1 MTQILSYR
9 KSGVNINAGD
19 ALVDRI
25 APLAKKTRRKE
36 LVSGIGGFAGLFKVD
51 TKKFKQPV
59 LVASTDGVGT
69 KLKLALDAKRI
80 EALGQDL
87 VAMCVNDLICCGAE
101 PLFFLDYFAT
111 GKLRIKQGVTIIQS
125 IARSLQS
132 INCTLLGGETAEMP
146 GLYKK
151 GDFDIAGFTV
161 GVVDQKRIIDGRKV
175 KSGDVLI
182 GLASSGIHSNGYSL
196 VRKIISCR
204 HLNLKRTYTGLNK
217 PLGQLLLQP
226 TKLYVNPVLN
236 LIKKFDIHAMAHIT
250 GGGLFENL
258 PRVLPKNAR
267 PVVDKKKIPVPK
279 IFQFLQDQGNVPED
293 EMWRVFNMGI
303 GFVLV
308 VAKKD
313 AERILLALKRM
324 KCRAG
329 IIGQIAR

>member
-1 MTQILSYR
+1 MTLSLSYK
-9 KSGVNINAGD
+9 KSGVDIDAGD

-25 APLAKKTRRKE
+25 APLAKKTRRRE
-36 LVSGIGGFAGLFKVD
+36 LISGIGGFAGLFRVD
-51 TKKFKQPV
+51 TKKYKHPV

-69 KLKLALDAKRI
+69 KLKLALDVGHI
-80 EALGQDL
+80 DDLGQDL

-111 GKLRIKQGVTIIQS
+111 GSLNVKQGTMIIQS
-125 IARSLQS
+125 IARSLKS

-161 GVVDQKRIIDGRKV
+161 GVVDRKKIIDGHNV

-182 GLASSGIHSNGYSL
+182 GLRSSGIHSNGYSL
-196 VRKIISCR
+196 VRKIID
-204 HLNLKRTYTGLNK
+204 HKKLNLQRQYKGLDR
-217 PLGQLLLQP
+217 PLGQILLKP
-226 TKLYVNPVLN
+226 TKLYVNPVLD
-236 LIKKFDIHAMAHIT
+236 LIKKFNIHAMAHIT

-258 PRVLPKNAR
+258 PRVLPKKTR
-267 PVVDKKKIPVPK
+267 PFIDKKKIAVPK
-279 IFQFLQDQGNVPED
+279 VFRFLQAQGNVPED

-313 AERILLALKRM
+313 AEKILLALKKM
-324 KCRAG
+324 KCAASV
-329 IIGQIAR
+329 IGEIK